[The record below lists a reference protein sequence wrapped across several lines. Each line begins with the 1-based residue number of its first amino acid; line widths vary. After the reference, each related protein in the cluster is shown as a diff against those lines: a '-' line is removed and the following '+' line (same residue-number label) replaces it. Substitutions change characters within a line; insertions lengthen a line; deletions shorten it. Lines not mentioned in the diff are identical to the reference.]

1 MVYTAEDAREETGR
15 DLDEVIRMAVNGSE
29 IPNAAYMRIYIED
42 HWCHNIESELESR
55 GFKNIQVPDII
66 LKGDVYFEW

>member
-1 MVYTAEDAREETGR
+1 MYTAEDAREETGR
-15 DLDEVIRMAVNGSE
+15 DLDEVIRMAVRGSDM
-29 IPNAAYMRIYIED
+29 PNAAYMRIYIED
-42 HWCHNIESELESR
+42 RWYRNIESELESR

>member
-1 MVYTAEDAREETGR
+1 MYTAEDAREETGR
-15 DLDEVIRMAVNGSE
+15 DLDEVIRMAVKGSDML
-29 IPNAAYMRIYIED
+29 NAAYMRIYIED
-42 HWCHNIESELESR
+42 RWYRNIESELESR